1 MAVVETIRIDGDS
14 QQFEAAVNDLNNSV
28 RDLNKNIKNF
38 GNTAD
43 KSFDKAEKA
52 VEGVKQEVKETGKS
66 LKDLVQNLGGLAILT
81 SVADKAKETFTA
93 NQRVAD
99 VLNQAMFS
107 LQIGISGVIEA
118 FATGNLGS
126 IPSLLANANREAA
139 ELVLLQKEA
148 QRAEVKRVELQ
159 FTYQKLAEEQR
170 QIRDEERNALDDRI
184 IANENLNAVLVEQL
198 DRERETVQIKIAQ
211 AKAEYQRLP
220 NIENEIALRQ
230 ANVELLDIEE
240 RIIGQRS
247 EYLSNNLALERERRD
262 LEQQI
267 LDLQAQQIESGNRF
281 NAETLETF
289 VDVYD
294 TRVMNEKSLLDLEFE
309 RYDKARMI
317 RDNFLVDQIRAAQE
331 AGQTENAMYQDL
343 LNQRTE
349 LDIEY
354 QERYKDYVQ
363 QRQELNRQSVTDA
376 VGSSIQA
383 LETISKFVEVSQD
396 ADEASKERA
405 FKIQKQLST
414 AQAVVQ
420 GIEAVQNAY
429 STAQKSPLTALAPNY
444 PYIAAGL
451 AAAFTAAQVASIQRS
466 TFSSGSQSIT
476 TPSTTAPSQPAQFN
490 IVGQSGTNQLVEGL
504 AGQFDKPI
512 RAYVVSGEVI
522 SGSELDRRR
531 LRTATFP

>member
-14 QQFEAAVNDLNNSV
+14 QQFEGAVKELNNSV
-28 RDLNKNIKNF
+28 KDLNKQIGKV

-66 LKDLVQNLGGLAILT
+66 LKDLVQNLGGLAILS

-99 VLNQAMFS
+99 VLNQAMFA

-118 FATGNLGS
+118 VATGNLGS
-126 IPSLLANANREAA
+126 IPKLLANARREAA
-139 ELVLLQKEA
+139 ELVQLQKEA
-148 QRAEVKRVELQ
+148 QRAEVNRVELQ

-170 QIRDEERNALDDRI
+170 QIRDEERNSLDERI
-184 IANENLNAVLVEQL
+184 YANENINAILIEQL
-198 DRERETVQIKIAQ
+198 GLEKQAVETKIAQ

-220 NIENEIALRQ
+220 NIENEIALAQ
-230 ANVELLDIEE
+230 ARVELLDIEE
-240 RIIGQRS
+240 RIIGQKS

-262 LEQQI
+262 LQQQI
-267 LDLQAQQIESGNRF
+267 LDLQAQQIEAGNRF
-281 NAETLETF
+281 NAEELGAV

-294 TRVMNEKSLLDLEFE
+294 TRVMNEKSLLDLEFK
-309 RYDKARMI
+309 RYDDARII
-317 RDNFLVDQIRAAQE
+317 RDNFLQDQIRAAQE

-343 LNQRTE
+343 LTQRTE

-354 QERYKDYVQ
+354 QERYRDYVQ

-376 VGSSIQA
+376 VSTSIQA
-383 LETISKFVEVSQD
+383 IETISSFVAASEN
-396 ADEASKERA
+396 ADEATKERA
-405 FKIQKQLST
+405 FQLQKQLST

-429 STAQKSPLTALAPNY
+429 STAQKSPLTAVAPNY
-444 PYIAAGL
+444 PFVAAGI

-466 TFSSGSQSIT
+466 TFNSGSSSIT
-476 TPSTTAPSQPAQFN
+476 TPSTSAPSQPAQFN

-522 SGSELDRRR
+522 SGAELDRRR

>member
-14 QQFEAAVNDLNNSV
+14 QQFEAAVNELNNSV
-28 RDLNKNIKNF
+28 KDLNKQIGKV

-66 LKDLVQNLGGLAILT
+66 LKDLVQNLGGLAILS

-99 VLNQAMFS
+99 VLNQAMFA
-107 LQIGISGVIEA
+107 LQIGISGVVEA

-126 IPSLLANANREAA
+126 IPSLLANANSQAA
-139 ELVLLQKEA
+139 KLVELQKES
-148 QRAEVKRVELQ
+148 QRSEVERLEIQ
-159 FTYQKLAEEQR
+159 FKYQKSAEEVR
-170 QIRDEERNALDDRI
+170 QVRDDERKSLKDRI
-184 IANENLNAVLVEQL
+184 EYNELLDTILSEQL
-198 DRERETVQIKIAQ
+198 MLEKDTANVRLAAAQ
-211 AKAEYQRLP
+211 AEYERLP
-220 NIENEIALRQ
+220 NIENEIAVRQ
-230 ANVELLDIEE
+230 ARVELLDIEE
-240 RIIGQRS
+240 RIIGQQS
-247 EYLSNNLALERERRD
+247 EYLSNNLSLERERRD

-267 LDLQAQQIESGNRF
+267 LDLQAQQIESGNIF
-281 NAETLETF
+281 NAETLET
-289 VDVYD
+289 VVYVYD
-294 TRVMNEKSLLDLEFE
+294 TRVKNEKSLLDLEFE
-309 RYDKARMI
+309 RYRKARMI
-317 RDNFLVDQIRAAQE
+317 RDNFLVDQIRAAQV

-354 QERYKDYVQ
+354 QERYRDYVQ

-466 TFSSGSQSIT
+466 TFSSGSSSIT
-476 TPSTTAPSQPAQFN
+476 TPNTSAPSQPAQFN

-522 SGSELDRRR
+522 SGAELDRRR